1 MSEIKNHLVN
11 PTVKVLSSVARLW
24 GQPEIQTLPDM
35 LDAEDAYE
43 FGIPSDLTLMP
54 PISPDSGAVLGI
66 CCLGRL
72 ISKATSVLNGKLG
85 DYKFG
90 NASSLDV
97 RIMNFIDINQAELLD
112 GIAIVT
118 G

>member
-1 MSEIKNHLVN
+1 
-11 PTVKVLSSVARLW
+11 
-24 GQPEIQTLPDM
+24 M

-43 FGIPSDLTLMP
+43 FGIPSDLILMP
-54 PISPDSGAVLGI
+54 PIGPHSGAVLGI
-66 CCLGRL
+66 CRLGRL
-72 ISKATSVLNGKLG
+72 ISKTTSVLNGKLG

-112 GIAIVT
+112 G
-118 G
+118 